1 MIPFPPE
8 PGSPY
13 VILTAAAAVVSASV
27 AAVALY
33 NRRSPGAGWLA
44 ITMFLGTLVASF
56 AVLGH
61 RIPPEGQVA
70 AGLAAGA
77 LGLLAVVPF
86 VAFVV
91 TYTGRGRHLTY
102 PALLGYGGPV
112 VVAAALYGTSPY
124 HDFVLLAPI
133 DVRTVAGITLLE
145 HSGVGLLLIPI
156 GLYVVLLL
164 VGALLLVVQTVV
176 RHDKLYLGQSAALIV
191 SATAPLGAVLMV
203 GMAAPLAAPFPTVGR
218 LQVVGAG
225 AALLCVAGVTVGYAA
240 VGQRLFEFVP
250 AVRQIGG
257 RAAIDDLAE
266 GLLVVDE
273 NGNVVDLNA
282 SAETILGCGGGR
294 VVGSAT
300 RELFET
306 VGIEDLSTTPITF
319 ERGNRTYEV
328 TSSAITDGR
337 ERRIGR
343 TFVLRDVTRRE
354 LRKQRLQVL
363 NRILRHN
370 VRNDMSVVK
379 MNAGLIAEQA
389 DPRLAELGESM
400 NDVADDLVDI
410 GEKVRRIE
418 KLLARESL
426 SITPVEIETLAESAV
441 DEVRSLAKTDTVEIS
456 VDADAGVVEIDHA
469 LLELALE
476 NVVENAIE
484 HNDSVDPRVAVTAD
498 GLAGG
503 VRLTVADDGPGIPE
517 NELVALDSGRETD
530 LQHASSLG
538 LWLVHWSV
546 ERLGGDLRIERLHPR
561 GSAVSIWVPDHGHD
575 TDVGGTPDQEQAET
589 PDAEADRRLDERRED
604 ILDEEG
610 VDETAVATVA
620 DGVLEDGAEI
630 DTDETE
636 SEETASEREASTQR
650 SERATR
656 STTARRNTTATPP
669 PPPASARI
677 STAETRDNKGEGR
690 KTADEKDV
698 DEKDMDEKDM
708 DEKDVDEKGE
718 EEESDAKTEI
728 RRPHEDAGDQ
738 SCEDAGGPVS
748 EPPPSVGVSSSSGD
762 SDEEDST

>member
-1 MIPFPPE
+1 M
-8 PGSPY
+8 
-13 VILTAAAAVVSASV
+13 ILTAAAAVVSASV

-44 ITMFLGTLVASF
+44 ITMFLGALVASF

-112 VVAAALYGTSPY
+112 VVAAALYATSPY
-124 HDFVLLAPI
+124 HDFVLLEPI
-133 DVRTVAGITLLE
+133 DVEIVAGITLLE
-145 HSGVGLLLIPI
+145 HSGFGPLLIPV
-156 GLYVVLLL
+156 GLYVVLLV

-191 SATAPLGAVLMV
+191 SATAPLGAALMV
-203 GMAAPLAAPFPTVGR
+203 GMAAPLAAPLPTIGR

-225 AALLCVAGVTVGYAA
+225 AALLCVAGVAVGYAA
-240 VGQRLFEFVP
+240 VGQRLFDFVP

-257 RAAIDDLAE
+257 KAAIDDLEE

-282 SAETILGCGGGR
+282 SAETILSCEDGR
-294 VVGSAT
+294 IVGSAAA
-300 RELFET
+300 ELFEA
-306 VGIEDLSTTPITF
+306 VGIEDLSATPTTF
-319 ERGNRTYEV
+319 DRGNRTYEV

-370 VRNDMSVVK
+370 VRNDMSVIK
-379 MNAGLIAEQA
+379 MNAGLIAERA

-418 KLLARESL
+418 QLLARESL
-426 SITPVEIETLAESAV
+426 SITEFEVETLAESV
-441 DEVRSLAKTDTVEIS
+441 VEEVVSEAKTDAVRTTI
-456 VDADAGVVEIDHA
+456 DADAGVAGSDRA

-484 HNDSVDPRVAVTAD
+484 HNDSASPRVAVTAD
-498 GLAGG
+498 RLEGG
-503 VRLTVADDGPGIPE
+503 IRLTVADDGPGIPE
-517 NELVALDSGRETD
+517 NELAALDAGRETD
-530 LQHASSLG
+530 LEHASSLG

-546 ERLGGDLRIERLHPR
+546 ERLGGDLRIERLDPR
-561 GSAVSIWVPDHGHD
+561 GSAVSIWVPDRSGEATGKGATPEED
-575 TDVGGTPDQEQAET
+575 GEAASVTEQPFTDRQGDV
-589 PDAEADRRLDERRED
+589 LDEP
-604 ILDEEG
+604 G
-610 VDETAVATVA
+610 VDETAVAAVA
-620 DGVLEDGAEI
+620 EDVWTEA
-630 DTDETE
+630 TE
-636 SEETASEREASTQR
+636 SEASDSGGGRERTGQPDRATDSSTPSTGNNRAVAPPPAPASASVSSRDEEEESKDDDDEEGGDDGDQEAGNDGDEEGGDDGDSADERADGRDGGDPETAEAATEEESTGAIGDTGEP
-650 SERATR
+650 S
-656 STTARRNTTATPP
+656 
-669 PPPASARI
+669 PPASA
-677 STAETRDNKGEGR
+677 T
-690 KTADEKDV
+690 
-698 DEKDMDEKDM
+698 
-708 DEKDVDEKGE
+708 
-718 EEESDAKTEI
+718 
-728 RRPHEDAGDQ
+728 
-738 SCEDAGGPVS
+738 
-748 EPPPSVGVSSSSGD
+748 SSSGD
-762 SDEEDST
+762 GSDEEAR